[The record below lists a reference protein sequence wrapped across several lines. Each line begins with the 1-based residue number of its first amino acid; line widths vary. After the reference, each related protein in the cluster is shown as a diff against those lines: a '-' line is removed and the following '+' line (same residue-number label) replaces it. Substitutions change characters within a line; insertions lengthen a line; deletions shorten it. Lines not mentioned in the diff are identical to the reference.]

1 MHSRIYSYETD
12 YTASAGI
19 SMIKCIFYISALF
32 LFSFS
37 GIHSKE
43 EHPYGFYK
51 GVLLFSGT
59 LGNPFAFG
67 GDLTD
72 REKDIQKNLSLRSSL
87 GITPQKIYGVSAV
100 PSGIGL
106 PDTNFKNLNS
116 GRGFLEYGLTENT
129 GVGMSVS
136 TLSIDSVNNR
146 ENPDYLKISQNP
158 NQMLSTYI
166 DAMPRTARFYSDQ
179 TYSGVLSYHFFSKNR
194 FDPFVYGEAGLVIFE
209 SSARQLKQSYLF
221 ESENRRGTGFGAG
234 AGAGLNIFLTPEFGF
249 QIDISARKKWLRSE
263 HLGNSNLTTAQ
274 IQLGI
279 IFNFENIAK
288 FTER

>member
-1 MHSRIYSYETD
+1 MVKH
-12 YTASAGI
+12 
-19 SMIKCIFYISALF
+19 IFYISVLF
-32 LFSFS
+32 FFSVS

-43 EHPYGFYK
+43 EHSYGFYK

-59 LGNPFAFG
+59 VGNPFASG

-87 GITPQKIYGVSAV
+87 GLTPQKLYGVSSL
-100 PSGIGL
+100 PPGIGL

-116 GRGFLEYGLTENT
+116 ARVLLEYGLTDNI
-129 GVGMSVS
+129 GAGLSLS
-136 TLSIDSVNNR
+136 TFSMDSVNNR
-146 ENPDYLKISQNP
+146 ELPDYLKITQNP
-158 NQMLSTYI
+158 NQLLATYI
-166 DAMPRTARFYSDQ
+166 DAMPKTSRFYSDQ
-179 TYSGVLSYHFFSKNR
+179 TYSGVLSYHFISKKR

-209 SSARQLKQSYLF
+209 SSSRQLKQNYLF

-234 AGAGLNIFLTPEFGF
+234 AGAGMNIFLTPEFGF

-263 HLGNSNLTTAQ
+263 QLGNSNLTTAQ

-279 IFNFENIAK
+279 IFNFETIAK